1 LIISQFKNML
11 VQVMKSKI
19 HRVTVTEA
27 DVDYIG
33 SVTIDPILIKA
44 ANLFPG
50 EKVQVLNL
58 DTGERLETYV
68 ITGDERGQIGINGPA
83 ALKIKVGHKVIIVA
97 YGFININEV
106 KNHRPF
112 VVFPNEKTNLL
123 K

>member
-1 LIISQFKNML
+1 ML

-68 ITGDERGQIGINGPA
+68 ISGDERGQIGINGPA

>member
-1 LIISQFKNML
+1 MAGHL
-11 VQVMKSKI
+11 VAGFFQEPSLGTSLQNVLA
-19 HRVTVTEA
+19 RLVA
-27 DVDYIG
+27 P
-33 SVTIDPILIKA
+33 SVE
-44 ANLFPG
+44 NLYSPPNSPSLHLS

-68 ITGDERGQIGINGPA
+68 ITGNERGQIGINGPA